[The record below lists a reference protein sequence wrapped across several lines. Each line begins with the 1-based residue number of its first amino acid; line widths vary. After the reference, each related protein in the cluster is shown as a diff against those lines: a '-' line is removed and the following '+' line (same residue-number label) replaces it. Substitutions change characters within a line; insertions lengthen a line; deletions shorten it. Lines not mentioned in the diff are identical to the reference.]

1 VKESEQTRILLHR
14 YPTTT
19 PLNPAGKTART
30 SSKTKMTTGMS
41 ISTGGGGGSGGKA
54 TGSTSSMIVRVIKS
68 ITDVQVNQTISL
80 SLVLCSSLLGV
91 YSQQHWGKQS

>member
-1 VKESEQTRILLHR
+1 
-14 YPTTT
+14 
-19 PLNPAGKTART
+19 LNPAGKTART
-30 SSKTKMTTGMS
+30 SSKTKMTTGMN

-68 ITDVQVNQTISL
+68 IADVQVNQTISL
-80 SLVLCSSLLGV
+80 SLVLCSSLLEV